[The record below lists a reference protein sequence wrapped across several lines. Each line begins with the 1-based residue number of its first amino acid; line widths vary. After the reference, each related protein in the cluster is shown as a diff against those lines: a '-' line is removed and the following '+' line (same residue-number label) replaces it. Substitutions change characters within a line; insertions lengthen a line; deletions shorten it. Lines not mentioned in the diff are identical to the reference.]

1 MSEPIQLDEFLTS
14 QSSDTSGFT
23 ATLEPI
29 DDKPSAVRVT
39 PYREDRGCGCA
50 SSFELPKEMIESVV
64 PTSRYH
70 YCCGKRLEVVVVN
83 FTDNAAVP
91 VAELMKPMDRSGG
104 DHHAHGPGP
113 GSGSASG
120 FSLSRVAG
128 TDTPPPRPPGG
139 VGGQPSA
146 LVGRWNI
153 PWTRCELVCIEV
165 CTRFCN
171 PWGWDCC
178 AWETRCVVNCPG
190 GSFPVWGGID

>member
-70 YCCGKRLEVVVVN
+70 YCCGKRLEVVVVS

-139 VGGQPSA
+139 VGGQLRARLHRSLHAVLQP
-146 LVGRWNI
+146 LGLGLLRLGDPLRRQLPRRVVPGLGRHRLIEWTGPGVG
-153 PWTRCELVCIEV
+153 P
-165 CTRFCN
+165 
-171 PWGWDCC
+171 
-178 AWETRCVVNCPG
+178 
-190 GSFPVWGGID
+190 